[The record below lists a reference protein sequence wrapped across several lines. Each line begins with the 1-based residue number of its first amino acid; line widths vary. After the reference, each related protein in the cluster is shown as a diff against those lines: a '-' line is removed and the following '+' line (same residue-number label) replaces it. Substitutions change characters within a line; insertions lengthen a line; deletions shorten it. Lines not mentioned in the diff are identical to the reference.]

1 MTVGERQ
8 FGGIRNEV
16 LAARVCVPSGGDHRL
31 GRVEPDGPVPELLQV
46 ARYPSLATADV
57 ERQAPGRGDEV
68 EETLAMKPPVTVV
81 SGLPRP
87 ADPVGRVPLPGISKV
102 HQSSVTFEL
111 RGTLRPWRL

>member
-8 FGGIRNEV
+8 LGGIRNDV
-16 LAARVCVPSGGDHRL
+16 LAARVCLPSGGDHRL
-31 GRVEPDGPVPELLQV
+31 RRVEPDSAVPEFLQV
-46 ARYPSLATADV
+46 ARDPSLATADV
-57 ERQAPGRGDEV
+57 ERQTPRRRDEF

-102 HQSSVTFEL
+102 HQGSVTFES